1 MSKSTDTHD
10 EYELRPTLSA
20 HTIQDQDAEPLLP
33 RYTPEQGSSSIHLV
47 DKDEDRKRRK
57 AKRKSRRT
65 VQCIGM
71 SLLIA
76 LLCFGLAGC
85 YFGKRGL
92 RTVRNWHKWE
102 QVPPEWREWLNS
114 VIPPERQHADHTA
127 FPTEYVS

>member
-1 MSKSTDTHD
+1 MSKTPTAD
-10 EYELRPTLSA
+10 EYELRQTS
-20 HTIQDQDAEPLLP
+20 HHEHEEREDAEPLLP
-33 RYTPEQGSSSIHLV
+33 RYTAEPGSSSIKLV
-47 DKDEDRKRRK
+47 DDNDHQRRER
-57 AKRKSRRT
+57 RKSRRT

-71 SLLIA
+71 SLLVV

-114 VIPPERQHADHTA
+114 VVPPDRQHADNSA
-127 FPTEYVS
+127 FPTEYV

>member
-1 MSKSTDTHD
+1 MSKRTNED
-10 EYELRPTLSA
+10 EYELRQTS
-20 HTIQDQDAEPLLP
+20 HHDGDNQDAEPLLP
-33 RYTPEQGSSSIHLV
+33 RYTAEPGSSSIKLV
-47 DKDEDRKRRK
+47 DKDEDRQRRE

-65 VQCIGM
+65 VHCIGL
-71 SLLIA
+71 SLLVA

-114 VIPPERQHADHTA
+114 VVPPDRQHADNSA
-127 FPTEYVS
+127 FPTK